1 MTKKKNGLPFEEA
14 LQELE
19 QLVAR
24 MEQGDLSL
32 EDSLKAFERGVLL
45 TRTCQ
50 TALRE
55 AEQKVQLLLE
65 KNGHPVLETFTDE

>member
-50 TALRE
+50 MALRE
-55 AEQKVQLLLE
+55 AEQKVQVLLE